1 MLRWVKDSKLNVV
14 TVDFSLNSP
23 GICVWQSDT
32 EKYHFISYIKAGQG
46 TKAEQKHQE
55 EISTF
60 DDVTLINQPDWKLKV
75 GDYSKNELAKVRR
88 YMSMADEIINIIIN
102 LTKTK
107 QDYYIAFEGSSYG
120 SKMGT
125 NNIIDMAAGAAILK
139 EQMISQLDVKDLL
152 TVAPTTIKKHAGKG
166 NMNKAQLWWSFINNV
181 TQDPA
186 LPDSSLY
193 KYCQKEIG
201 EVKKVP
207 KPFDDLV
214 DAWFLNNYLLVQ
226 LQLEGNLPD

>member
-1 MLRWVKDSKLNVV
+1 MNLV

-23 GICVWQSDT
+23 GICIWTSDKN
-32 EKYHFISYIKAGQG
+32 EYHFISYLKVGTG
-46 TKAEQKHQE
+46 TKAEQRRQE

-60 DDVTLINQPDWKLKV
+60 SDVTLFHQPDWKTKF
-75 GDYSKNELAKVRR
+75 GDYSKNEFAKIKR
-88 YMSMADEIINIIIN
+88 YREMASDLISEIVNIVGT
-102 LTKTK
+102 TK
-107 QDYYIAFEGSSYG
+107 DYYIAFEGSSYG

-139 EQMISQLDVKDLL
+139 NQMMELLCVEEIL

-166 NMNKAQLWWSFINNV
+166 NMNKAALWTAFLNNV
-181 TQDPA
+181 CESPELA
-186 LPDSSLY
+186 NSPLF
-193 KYCQKEIG
+193 KYCVSEIG

-214 DAWFLNNYLLVQ
+214 DAWFLNHYLLQQ
-226 LQLEGNLPD
+226 LGENLPD

>member
-1 MLRWVKDSKLNVV
+1 MNLV

-23 GICVWQSDT
+23 GICIWTSDKN
-32 EKYHFISYIKAGQG
+32 EYQFISYLKAGTG
-46 TKAEQKHQE
+46 TKAEQRRQE

-60 DDVTLINQPDWKLKV
+60 SDVTLFHQPDWKTKF
-75 GDYSKNELAKVRR
+75 GDYSKNEFAKIKR
-88 YMSMADEIINIIIN
+88 YREMASDLISEIVNIVGT
-102 LTKTK
+102 TK
-107 QDYYIAFEGSSYG
+107 DYYIAFEGSSYG

-139 EQMISQLDVKDLL
+139 NQMMELLCVEEIL

-166 NMNKAQLWWSFINNV
+166 NMNKAALWTAFLNNV
-181 TQDPA
+181 CESPELA
-186 LPDSSLY
+186 NSPLY
-193 KYCQKEIG
+193 KYCVSEIG

-214 DAWFLNNYLLVQ
+214 DAWFLNHYLLQQ
-226 LQLEGNLPD
+226 LGENLPD

>member
-1 MLRWVKDSKLNVV
+1 MNLV

-23 GICVWQSDT
+23 GICIWTSDKN
-32 EKYHFISYIKAGQG
+32 EYQFISYLKANTG
-46 TKAEQKHQE
+46 TKAEQKRQE

-60 DDVTLINQPDWKLKV
+60 SGVTLFHQPDWKTKF
-75 GDYSKNELAKVRR
+75 GDYSKNEFAKIKR
-88 YMSMADEIINIIIN
+88 YREMASDLISTIVNIVG
-102 LTKTK
+102 TTR
-107 QDYYIAFEGSSYG
+107 DYYIAFEGSSYG

-139 EQMISQLDVKDLL
+139 NQMMELLCVEEIL

-166 NMNKAQLWWSFINNV
+166 NMNKAALWTAFLNNV
-181 TQDPA
+181 CESPELA
-186 LPDSSLY
+186 SSPLF
-193 KYCQKEIG
+193 KYCVSEIG

-214 DAWFLNNYLLVQ
+214 DAWFLNHYLRS
-226 LQLEGNLPD
+226 QLEGKLPN

>member
-1 MLRWVKDSKLNVV
+1 MLQWVKDSNLNLV

-23 GICVWQSDT
+23 GICIWTSNT
-32 EKYHFISYIKAGQG
+32 NEYHFVSYLKAGTG
-46 TKAEQKHQE
+46 TKAEQKRQE

-60 DDVTLINQPDWKLKV
+60 SDVTLFHQPDWKTKF
-75 GDYSKNELAKVRR
+75 GDYSKNEFAKIKR
-88 YMSMADEIINIIIN
+88 YREMASDLISEIVNIVGT
-102 LTKTK
+102 TK
-107 QDYYIAFEGSSYG
+107 DYYIAFEGSSYG

-139 EQMISQLDVKDLL
+139 NQMMELLCVEEIL

-166 NMNKAQLWWSFINNV
+166 NMNKAALWTAFLNNV
-181 TQDPA
+181 CESPLLA
-186 LPDSSLY
+186 NSPLY
-193 KYCQKEIG
+193 KYCVCEIG

-214 DAWFLNNYLLVQ
+214 DAWFLNHYLYT
-226 LQLEGNLPD
+226 QLEGNLPD

>member
-1 MLRWVKDSKLNVV
+1 MNLV

-23 GICVWQSDT
+23 GICIWTSDKN
-32 EKYHFISYIKAGQG
+32 EYQFISYLKANTG
-46 TKAEQKHQE
+46 TKAEQKRQE

-60 DDVTLINQPDWKLKV
+60 SDVTLFHQPDWKTKF
-75 GDYSKNELAKVRR
+75 GDYSKNEFAKIKR
-88 YMSMADEIINIIIN
+88 YREMASDLISTIVNIVG
-102 LTKTK
+102 TTR
-107 QDYYIAFEGSSYG
+107 DYYIAFEGSSYG

-139 EQMISQLDVKDLL
+139 NQMMELICVEEIL

-166 NMNKAQLWWSFINNV
+166 NMNKAALWTAFLNNV
-181 TQDPA
+181 CESPELA
-186 LPDSSLY
+186 NSPLF
-193 KYCQKEIG
+193 KYCVSEIG

-214 DAWFLNNYLLVQ
+214 DAWVLTHYLRS
-226 LQLEGNLPD
+226 QLEGKLPN

>member
-1 MLRWVKDSKLNVV
+1 MNLV

-23 GICVWQSDT
+23 GICIWTSDKN
-32 EKYHFISYIKAGQG
+32 EYQFISYLKAGTG
-46 TKAEQKHQE
+46 TKAEQKRQE

-60 DDVTLINQPDWKLKV
+60 SDVTLFHQPDWKTKF
-75 GDYSKNELAKVRR
+75 GDYSKNEFAKIKR
-88 YMSMADEIINIIIN
+88 YREMASDIISEIVNIVGE
-102 LTKTK
+102 TK
-107 QDYYIAFEGSSYG
+107 DYYIAFEGSSYG

-139 EQMISQLDVKDLL
+139 NQMMELLCVEEIL

-166 NMNKAQLWWSFINNV
+166 NMNKAALWTAFLNNV
-181 TQDPA
+181 CESPELAKTP
-186 LPDSSLY
+186 LY
-193 KYCQKEIG
+193 KYCVSEIG

-214 DAWFLNNYLLVQ
+214 DAWFLNHYLLQQ
-226 LQLEGNLPD
+226 LGENLPD

>member
-1 MLRWVKDSKLNVV
+1 MNLV

-23 GICVWQSDT
+23 GICIWTSDKN
-32 EKYHFISYIKAGQG
+32 EYQFISYLKANTG
-46 TKAEQKHQE
+46 TKAEQKRQE

-60 DDVTLINQPDWKLKV
+60 SDVTLFHQPDWKTKF
-75 GDYSKNELAKVRR
+75 GDYSKNEFAKIKR
-88 YMSMADEIINIIIN
+88 YREMASDLISTIVNIVG
-102 LTKTK
+102 TTR
-107 QDYYIAFEGSSYG
+107 DYYISFEGSSYG

-139 EQMISQLDVKDLL
+139 NQMMELICVEEIL

-166 NMNKAQLWWSFINNV
+166 NMNKAALWTAFLNNV
-181 TQDPA
+181 CESPELA
-186 LPDSSLY
+186 KSPLF
-193 KYCQKEIG
+193 KYCVSEIG

-214 DAWFLNNYLLVQ
+214 DAWFLNHYLRS
-226 LQLEGNLPD
+226 QLEGKLPN

>member
-1 MLRWVKDSKLNVV
+1 MLQWVKESNLNLV

-23 GICVWQSDT
+23 GICIWTSDKN
-32 EKYHFISYIKAGQG
+32 EYQFISYLKAGTG
-46 TKAEQKHQE
+46 TKAEQRRQE

-60 DDVTLINQPDWKLKV
+60 SDVTLFHQPDWKTKF
-75 GDYSKNELAKVRR
+75 GDYSKNEFAKIKR
-88 YMSMADEIINIIIN
+88 YREMASDLISEIVNIVGT
-102 LTKTK
+102 TK
-107 QDYYIAFEGSSYG
+107 DYYIAFEGSSYG

-139 EQMISQLDVKDLL
+139 NQMMELLCVEEIL

-166 NMNKAQLWWSFINNV
+166 NMNKAALWTAFLNNV
-181 TQDPA
+181 CESPELA
-186 LPDSSLY
+186 NSPLY
-193 KYCQKEIG
+193 KYCVSEIG

-214 DAWFLNNYLLVQ
+214 DAWFLNHYLLQQ
-226 LQLEGNLPD
+226 LGENLPD

>member
-1 MLRWVKDSKLNVV
+1 MNLV

-23 GICVWQSDT
+23 GICIWTSDKN
-32 EKYHFISYIKAGQG
+32 EYRFISYLKANTG
-46 TKAEQKHQE
+46 TKAEQKRQE

-60 DDVTLINQPDWKLKV
+60 SDVTLFYQPDWKTKF
-75 GDYSKNELAKVRR
+75 GDYSKNEFAKIKR
-88 YMSMADEIINIIIN
+88 YREMASDLISTIVNIVG
-102 LTKTK
+102 TTR
-107 QDYYIAFEGSSYG
+107 DYYIAFEGSSYG

-139 EQMISQLDVKDLL
+139 NQMMELICVEEIL

-166 NMNKAQLWWSFINNV
+166 NMNKAALWTAFLNNV
-181 TQDPA
+181 CESPELA
-186 LPDSSLY
+186 NSPLF
-193 KYCQKEIG
+193 KYCVSEIG

-214 DAWFLNNYLLVQ
+214 DAWFLNHYLLA
-226 LQLEGNLPD
+226 QLEGNLPD